1 MSARY
6 LLALP
11 GLALAAFAAPAAA
24 QFSTG
29 PTPKVLEVTPY
40 VGYMVFGKFLDGPL
54 GTNIGM
60 NNGLLYGTQLG
71 VSLTPNVALVGNI
84 AYASSDLKIGVPIIG
99 GINVG
104 TSSALLYDGG
114 VQLSMSPSPTSPIR
128 PFVQAGA
135 GAIRYNVSNRL
146 LDASSTNV
154 AYNVGGGLTYRI
166 SPTIGVR
173 GMVIDYIG
181 KFDFKDAT
189 SFDFQGKTAHNVAL
203 SLGLAVGF

>member
-6 LLALP
+6 LIALP
-11 GLALAAFAAPAAA
+11 GLALAALATPAAA

-40 VGYMVFGKFLDGPL
+40 AGYMIFGKFLDGPL

-60 NNGLLYGTQLG
+60 SNGMLYGTQLG
-71 VSLTPNVALVGNI
+71 ISLTPNIALIGNI

-104 TSSALLYDGG
+104 TSSALVYDGG
-114 VQLSMSPSPTSPIR
+114 IQLSMPTSATSPIR

-135 GAIRYNVSNRL
+135 GAIRYDVNNRL
-146 LDASSTNV
+146 LNTTSTNL
-154 AYNVGGGLTYRI
+154 AFNVGGGVNYQLT
-166 SPTIGVR
+166 PTIGVR
-173 GMVIDYIG
+173 GMVKDYIG

-189 SFDFQGKTAHNVAL
+189 SIDFKGKTSNNVAL
-203 SLGLAVGF
+203 SLGLAIGF

>member
-11 GLALAAFAAPAAA
+11 GLALAALAAPAAA

-29 PTPKVLEVTPY
+29 PAPKVLEVTPY
-40 VGYMVFGKFLDGPL
+40 VGYMAFGKFLDGPL

-135 GAIRYNVSNRL
+135 GAIHYNVSNRL
-146 LDASSTNV
+146 LDANSTNV

-166 SPTIGVR
+166 SPTVGVR

-189 SFDFQGKTAHNVAL
+189 SFDFQGKTANNVAL
-203 SLGLAVGF
+203 SLGLTIGF